1 MLQAQLQRSD
11 TSVIKPDLSRGQG
24 MKVWRTVSGI
34 VFCILYVLT
43 FSPPSCGGL
52 LFSCSRYCDWEAGSL
67 GKFVRMEKC
76 GDMACSVANSIC
88 TNSPERTAERLVFKL
103 SILRYM

>member
-43 FSPPSCGGL
+43 FPPPL
-52 LFSCSRYCDWEAGSL
+52 LRWFA
-67 GKFVRMEKC
+67 
-76 GDMACSVANSIC
+76 
-88 TNSPERTAERLVFKL
+88 
-103 SILRYM
+103 ILMQPIL